1 MLYCVNNKE
10 LESFSTGNEK
20 LHLND
25 IWLEY
30 VTKYGGNPYRIN

>member
-25 IWLEY
+25 I
-30 VTKYGGNPYRIN
+30 